1 MKRILSG
8 NRPTGKLHIGHLF
21 GVLQNWKKLQY
32 EYESFFE
39 VADWHALTTNY
50 KKTDELQQNIV
61 DMVIDWL
68 VVGIDPERATIF
80 VQSDVKEHAELHL
93 LFSMIVTVSRLLRNP
108 TLKEYIKEI
117 SPTELTTTKKKS
129 FDRFAARV
137 IDVFM
142 DEFEGVERRE
152 NFMEWKSILK
162 QKLKEV
168 FIKEMREHG
177 LEEEE
182 EELTYGHL
190 ITYGHLGYPVL
201 QASDI
206 LVYRATHV
214 PIGADQLPHLEITR
228 EIARRF
234 NHLYGEVFPIPEP
247 ILTEF
252 AKVPGIDGRKMSK
265 SYGNTI
271 LISEHPESL
280 KEKVMS
286 SYTDP
291 QKIRKN
297 DPGHPEGCPIFAY
310 HKIFHSES
318 ADEVEVNCKKGL
330 LGCVEHKKF
339 IVEKMIKF
347 LEPYREKRKEL
358 EQNRSRVLEIL
369 KEGAKKA
376 RIEAEKTMALVRKHM
391 KLWG

>member
-1 MKRILSG
+1 MRRILSG

-21 GVLQNWKKLQY
+21 GVLQNWKRLQY

-68 VVGIDPERATIF
+68 VVGIDPEKATIF

-93 LFSMIVTVSRLLRNP
+93 LFSMIITVSRLLRNP
-108 TLKEYIKEI
+108 TLKEYIKEV
-117 SPTELTTTKKKS
+117 SPTELTTTKRKS
-129 FDRFAARV
+129 FDKFAARV
-137 IDVFM
+137 IDIFI
-142 DEFEGVERRE
+142 DEFEGIERRE
-152 NFMEWKSILK
+152 NFIEWKSILK

-168 FIKEMREHG
+168 FLKEMKEHG
-177 LEEEE
+177 LEEE

-190 ITYGHLGYPVL
+190 VSYGYLGYPVL

-206 LVYRATHV
+206 LVYRASHV

-271 LISEHPESL
+271 LISEDPETL

-318 ADEVEVNCKKGL
+318 ADEAEINCKKGL

-339 IVEKMIKF
+339 VAEKMIEF
-347 LEPYREKRKEL
+347 LEPYRAKRSEL
-358 EQNRSRVLEIL
+358 EQDRNKVVEIL
-369 KEGAKKA
+369 KEGAQKA
-376 RIEAEKTMALVRKHM
+376 RVEAEKTLELVREHM